1 MSLNQ
6 SKKLLWPVCALLL
19 LAACTQM
26 ESFNEDVS
34 PLSDDVSASASVSE
48 ELIQPLIDQYVT
60 EGHFWLVSKD
70 PIPPKTVLK
79 YGPFGHYDPAS
90 EYCGTIQSPDFTAWL
105 VYISGDTRI
114 DGPAPDALCLF
125 IDVATGEYV
134 KIPINGQI
142 SGIEWDPAF
151 YEITENPFEGQETKA
166 SSGSTASPQAR
177 AAVAKHYAVIISGGA
192 NMENNHSRYWN
203 NCQYIYKRLTQD
215 LGYDKSHIY
224 CAVADG
230 TNPAPDMRYAYNPY
244 TNTSY
249 FTTSP
254 LDFDND
260 GTNDI
265 KYAAT
270 KYDITRIFNELKSKS
285 SSIDHLLV
293 FVTDHGSEDGRI
305 CLWNNQLLSP
315 AELNA
320 ELNKLPNKKMDIV
333 LGQCFSGAFVNPLT
347 VAKNRT
353 IATAC
358 TANETAKSEG
368 EFSYGFF
375 LRAWTD
381 AFDPAKKTA
390 VDSNGDSKVSLREA
404 FYYAKANDY
413 AASMGWE
420 HPQYKS
426 SSPLFG
432 YIHDLAGWYNPPV
445 IIGDDNMKADV
456 QYTYTLT
463 NMPVQPSSVSWSC
476 SGELRVVSQTQSSVK
491 VQSTLASNQYVYD
504 NPPNI
509 YATVTIN
516 GETDLVSKR
525 ISSIWRSGYFFNVNK
540 IIYTAD
546 ENYIVYTGY
555 GAYDYQWVCSNS
567 SWRIFPPTGSNRV
580 QITAPYNSGPAAVFA
595 IFKNPFGETVTVG
608 QEIEPR
614 YFY

>member
-1 MSLNQ
+1 MSLNL

-60 EGHFWLVSKD
+60 DGHFWLVSKN
-70 PIPPKTVLK
+70 PIPANTILK
-79 YGPFGHYDPAS
+79 YGPFGLYDPAS
-90 EYCGTIQSPDFTAWL
+90 ESCGTFKSPDFTAWL
-105 VYISGDTRI
+105 IYISGDTRI
-114 DGPAPDALCLF
+114 DGPAEDALCLF
-125 IDVATGEYV
+125 VDVLTGGYEKV
-134 KIPINGQI
+134 AI
-142 SGIEWDPAF
+142 SGQVCDVEWDSSF
-151 YEITENPFEGQETKA
+151 YEITDKPLEEEDTEAVPGTKA
-166 SSGSTASPQAR
+166 SAQTR
-177 AAVAKHYAVIISGGA
+177 AAVAKYYAVIISGGA
-192 NMENNHSRYWN
+192 DMYNNHKRYWN
-203 NCQYIYKRLTQD
+203 NCQYLYKRLTQD

-224 CAVADG
+224 CLVADG
-230 TNPAPDMRYAYNPY
+230 TNPAADMRYKAN
-244 TNTSY
+244 SY
-249 FTTSP
+249 MSSP

-270 KYDITRIFNELKSKS
+270 KSDISRVFNELKSKS

-293 FVTDHGSEDGRI
+293 FVTDHGSSDGKI
-305 CLWNNQLLSP
+305 CLWNNQRMSP

-320 ELNKLPNKKMDIV
+320 ELNKLPYKKMDIV

-347 VAKNRT
+347 VAKDRT
-353 IATAC
+353 VATAC
-358 TANETAKSEG
+358 NANESAISQG
-368 EFSYGFF
+368 EFTYGYF

-426 SSPLFG
+426 SQTLYG

-445 IIGDDNMKADV
+445 INGDDNMKADV
-456 QYTYTLT
+456 QYTYTLS
-463 NMPVQPSSVSWSC
+463 NMLFPPTSVRWSC
-476 SGELRVVSQTQSSVK
+476 SGDLRVVSQTQSSVK
-491 VQSTLASNQYVYD
+491 VQSTLASNQYVD
-504 NPPNI
+504 NSAASI
-509 YATVTIN
+509 YAYAMVD
-516 GETDLVSKR
+516 GEENLISKY
-525 ISSIWRSGYFFNVNK
+525 IYSIWRTGYYYNVNK

-546 ENYIVYTGY
+546 GDYTVYTGY
-555 GAYDYQWVCSNS
+555 GAHDYHWGCSNP
-567 SWRIFPPTGSNRV
+567 SWDIFPATGSNHVR
-580 QITAPYNSGPAAVFA
+580 ITPPANSGPATVYVM
-595 IFKNPFGETVTVG
+595 FKNVFDETVTVG
-608 QEIEPR
+608 QEIQPR
-614 YFY
+614 YY

>member
-6 SKKLLWPVCALLL
+6 SKKLLWPVLALLL

-26 ESFNEDVS
+26 ESFHEDDS
-34 PLSDDVSASASVSE
+34 QNQGDVSASVSSD
-48 ELIQPLIDQYVT
+48 LIQPLIDQYVT

-270 KYDITRIFNELKSKS
+270 KYDITRIFNELKSKL

-293 FVTDHGSEDGRI
+293 FVTDHGSRDGKI
-305 CLWNNQLLSP
+305 CLWNDQRMSP

-320 ELNKLPNKKMDIV
+320 ELNKLPNVKMDIV
-333 LGQCFSGAFVNPLT
+333 MGQCYSGAFVIPLT

-358 TANETAKSEG
+358 TANETANSEG

-381 AFDPAKKTA
+381 AFDPTKTST
-390 VDSNGDSKVSLREA
+390 VNTNGDDMVSLWEA
-404 FYYAKANDY
+404 FNYAKSHDT
-413 AASMGWE
+413 AAVYGDE
-420 HPQYKS
+420 HPQFKTNPVYY
-426 SSPLFG
+426 G
-432 YIHDLAGWYNPPV
+432 YLHDLQGVHYDPV
-445 IIGDDNMKADV
+445 ITGSDNIRVNDV
-456 QYTYTLT
+456 FTYTISGLPASTSVRWSGIGEISLSAQT
-463 NMPVQPSSVSWSC
+463 N
-476 SGELRVVSQTQSSVK
+476 TSVK
-491 VQSTLASNQYVYD
+491 VQSTLPTNEYVSSYPTALMAYFTYNGTELWASKDIFSN
-504 NPPNI
+504 
-509 YATVTIN
+509 
-516 GETDLVSKR
+516 
-525 ISSIWRSGYFFNVNK
+525 WRSGYFQNVNK
-540 IIYTAD
+540 IFYTAD
-546 ENYIVYTGY
+546 GDYTVYTGY
-555 GAYDYQWVCSNS
+555 GAYGYQWGSNNS
-567 SWRIFPPTGSNRV
+567 SWTFFPPSGSSHV
-580 QITAPYNSGPAAVFA
+580 QITGNYPTSGMVYVV
-595 IFKNPFGETVTVG
+595 FKNPFGDTVTVG
-608 QEIEPR
+608 QEIQLR
-614 YFY
+614 NW

>member
-1 MSLNQ
+1 MSLNL

-48 ELIQPLIDQYVT
+48 ELIQPILAPYIAD
-60 EGHFWLVSKD
+60 GRFWLVSKN
-70 PIPPKTVLK
+70 PIPANTILK

-90 EYCGTIQSPDFTAWL
+90 ESCGTIKSPDFTAWL
-105 VYISGDTRI
+105 IYISGDTRI
-114 DGPAPDALCLF
+114 DGPAEDALCLF
-125 IDVATGEYV
+125 VDVSTGGYEKV
-134 KIPINGQI
+134 PI
-142 SGIEWDPAF
+142 SGQVCDVEWDSAF
-151 YEITENPFEGQETKA
+151 LKSSDEPSEDMDTDSVPDTKA
-166 SSGSTASPQAR
+166 SAQAQ
-177 AAVAKHYAVIISGGA
+177 AAVAKYYAVIISGGA
-192 NMENNHSRYWN
+192 NLSNNWSRYWN
-203 NCQYIYKRLTQD
+203 NCQYIYKRLTQT
-215 LGYDKSHIY
+215 LGYNKNNIY
-224 CAVADG
+224 CLVADG
-230 TNPAPDMRYAYNPY
+230 TNPADDMIYRFDGRYYY
-244 TNTSY
+244 TKS
-249 FTTSP
+249 SP

-270 KYDITRIFNELKSKS
+270 KSDISRVFNELKSKS

-293 FVTDHGSEDGRI
+293 FVTDHGTEDGKI

-333 LGQCFSGAFVNPLT
+333 LGQCYSGAFVNPLT

-353 IATAC
+353 VATSC
-358 TANETAKSEG
+358 NANETAKSQG
-368 EFSYGFF
+368 QFTYGYF

-390 VDSNGDSKVSLREA
+390 VDSNSDSKVSLREA

-413 AASMGWE
+413 AASVGWE